1 MSKIREIQAYLHDK
15 EQIKQDLYEDRYY
28 LAYIGFKFALII
40 AMLVSLFQLKHAL
53 DAHGCRMAVSSGLK
67 VIGQ

>member
-15 EQIKQDLYEDRYY
+15 EQIKQDLYEARQY
-28 LAYIGFKFALII
+28 LLYVSLKFILIM
-40 AMLVSLFQLKHAL
+40 AMLSSVFQLKHAL